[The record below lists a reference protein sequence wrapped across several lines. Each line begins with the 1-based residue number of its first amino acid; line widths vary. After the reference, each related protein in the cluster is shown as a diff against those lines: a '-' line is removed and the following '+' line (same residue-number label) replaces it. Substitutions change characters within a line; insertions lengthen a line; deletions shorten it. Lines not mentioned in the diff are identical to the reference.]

1 MNRYEMK
8 AWRLGTRAPDQVSG
22 APDKSRIMEAL
33 SPERAWELFQ
43 EQFPGV
49 TRSTHKIT
57 CQFLGSIS
65 TPEDL
70 VADIPST
77 GEGVDGELTAT
88 PRALDPSLGSLGVG
102 KTTLARLAK
111 LGITTLRGLE
121 DYATLNRG
129 FKSLRLSPEQENDL
143 TALIGGRADG
153 N

>member
-22 APDKSRIMEAL
+22 PPDKSRIMEAL
-33 SPERAWELFQ
+33 SPERAAELFH
-43 EQFPGV
+43 EYFPGV
-49 TRSTHKIT
+49 SRATHKIT
-57 CQFLGSIS
+57 CQFLGSID

-77 GEGVDGELTAT
+77 GEGVEGITA

-102 KTTLARLAK
+102 KTTLTRLAK

-129 FKSLRLSPEQENDL
+129 LKSLRLTPEQENDL
-143 TALIGGRADG
+143 NSLIGGRTDG

>member
-102 KTTLARLAK
+102 KTTL
-111 LGITTLRGLE
+111 RGLE